1 MSKLS
6 NFSSF
11 HAEKE
16 GLAKSNSFR
25 NFQQMKVSK
34 QSFCFSVTK
43 QYKSYKLS
51 IGMRNLGWKGL
62 DNCHICTNTGIS
74 EKIKIFPWKST

>member
-11 HAEKE
+11 HAKKE

-34 QSFCFSVTK
+34 QPFCFSVPK

-51 IGMRNLGWKGL
+51 IGMRHLDWKGL

-74 EKIKIFPWKST
+74 EKIKNFPRKST